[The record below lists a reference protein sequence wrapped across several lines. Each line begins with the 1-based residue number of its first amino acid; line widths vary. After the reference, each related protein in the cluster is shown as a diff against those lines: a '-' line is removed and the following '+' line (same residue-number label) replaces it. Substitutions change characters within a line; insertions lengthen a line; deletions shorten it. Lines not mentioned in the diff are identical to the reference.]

1 MLTDQEITVVIPTYF
16 NLMDFKLTFN
26 GVLSQLDR
34 TVIDITSSDQVETV
48 SYIDVGISTNNTL
61 LREVLWTKQ
70 TSDLIYAYRLFCDKL
85 SKEDADKAKEALEG
99 KKRSEQSDEFLVEKK
114 SPLVMPPDYN
124 ELPIPKEKIEQTD
137 INENEFKTLITQK
150 NQDTKS
156 DSNEDVNKN
165 FEELL
170 LDKIKKN

>member
-1 MLTDQEITVVIPTYF
+1 MNIFKKFILLNFILLLDSCGTVKDAFI
-16 NLMDFKLTFN
+16 NQKKN
-26 GVLSQLDR
+26 
-34 TVIDITSSDQVETV
+34 
-48 SYIDVGISTNNTL
+48 ST
-61 LREVLWTKQ
+61 
-70 TSDLIYAYRLFCDKL
+70 
-85 SKEDADKAKEALEG
+85 
-99 KKRSEQSDEFLVEKK
+99 DEFLVEKK

>member
-1 MLTDQEITVVIPTYF
+1 MNKFKKFILLNFILLLVSCGTVKDAFV
-16 NLMDFKLTFN
+16 NQKK
-26 GVLSQLDR
+26 
-34 TVIDITSSDQVETV
+34 
-48 SYIDVGISTNNTL
+48 NNT
-61 LREVLWTKQ
+61 
-70 TSDLIYAYRLFCDKL
+70 
-85 SKEDADKAKEALEG
+85 
-99 KKRSEQSDEFLVEKK
+99 DEFLVEKK

>member
-1 MLTDQEITVVIPTYF
+1 MNKFKKFILL
-16 NLMDFKLTFN
+16 NLIFLLVSCGTAKNAFIN
-26 GVLSQLDR
+26 QKK
-34 TVIDITSSDQVETV
+34 SS
-48 SYIDVGISTNNTL
+48 
-61 LREVLWTKQ
+61 
-70 TSDLIYAYRLFCDKL
+70 A
-85 SKEDADKAKEALEG
+85 
-99 KKRSEQSDEFLVEKK
+99 DEFLVEKK

-137 INENEFKTLITQK
+137 INENEFKTLITQT

-156 DSNEDVNKN
+156 DNNEDVNKN

>member
-1 MLTDQEITVVIPTYF
+1 MNI
-16 NLMDFKLTFN
+16 FKKFILLNFILLLVSCGMAKDAFMN
-26 GVLSQLDR
+26 QKK
-34 TVIDITSSDQVETV
+34 SST
-48 SYIDVGISTNNTL
+48 
-61 LREVLWTKQ
+61 
-70 TSDLIYAYRLFCDKL
+70 
-85 SKEDADKAKEALEG
+85 
-99 KKRSEQSDEFLVEKK
+99 DEFLVEKK